1 MTETSGPKGEAR
13 AQGTSVADVLAS
25 DTHPPPAP
33 LTASQYA
40 FLGDAD
46 LPASRYTSP
55 LFFNEELTGMW
66 SQCWQWACREEHIQG
81 VGDHYVYDIGPYSV
95 IIARTG
101 ESEIKAFINSCT
113 HRGTRILGEEGA
125 GFAQG
130 FSCPFHGW
138 SWHLDG
144 RLKDVPGRWDFPHV
158 CEATHSLQGVAC
170 EAWEGFVFINLDPNA
185 SPLVGQLDV
194 LPEHFAQF
202 PLANRRIRLHVQK
215 ELPANWKAAQEAF
228 MEAYHNFTTHDSP
241 TGANTQYDIFGPHV
255 SRFIHN
261 IGHYSPEALSDYP
274 GDKWRKPALTE
285 QELFASLPVEQR
297 PLSAE
302 ETARTVGAKMLRDAM
317 GAQLGRDFS
326 TVSDSE
332 MLDSIEYHLFPNAFF
347 FPGMLISMAY
357 RFRPLGDDVD
367 RCLFEIVMLEPLPDG
382 ATHPDPP
389 EPVYLTAEQSY
400 TEIDELAWLGAV
412 YDQDTGNLLRQ
423 QQGLKTTR
431 KGITLGNYQ
440 EARIRRFHLT
450 LDDYLG
456 HQNAT

>member
-1 MTETSGPKGEAR
+1 
-13 AQGTSVADVLAS
+13 
-25 DTHPPPAP
+25 
-33 LTASQYA
+33 
-40 FLGDAD
+40 
-46 LPASRYTSP
+46 
-55 LFFNEELTGMW
+55 
-66 SQCWQWACREEHIQG
+66 
-81 VGDHYVYDIGPYSV
+81 
-95 IIARTG
+95 
-101 ESEIKAFINSCT
+101 
-113 HRGTRILGEEGA
+113 
-125 GFAQG
+125 
-130 FSCPFHGW
+130 
-138 SWHLDG
+138 
-144 RLKDVPGRWDFPHV
+144 
-158 CEATHSLQGVAC
+158 
-170 EAWEGFVFINLDPNA
+170 VFINLDPDA
-185 SPLVGQLDV
+185 SPLIEQLDV

-202 PLANRRIRLHVQK
+202 PLADRRIRLHVQK

-274 GDKWRKPALTE
+274 GDKWRKPELTE
-285 QELFASLPVEQR
+285 QELLAGLPVEQR
-297 PLSAE
+297 PLLAD
-302 ETARTVGAKMLRDAM
+302 ETARAVGAQMLRDAM
-317 GAQLGRDFS
+317 GTQLARDFS
-326 TVSDSE
+326 AVSDSE

-357 RFRPLGDDVD
+357 RFRPLGDDID

-389 EPVYLTAEQSY
+389 EPVYLNAEQSY
-400 TEIDELAWLGAV
+400 TDIDELAWLGAV

-456 HQNAT
+456 NQNAT

>member
-1 MTETSGPKGEAR
+1 MSDSPQSKGEAR
-13 AQGTSVADVLAS
+13 ARGPSVGDVLAS
-25 DTHPPPAP
+25 DRRPAP
-33 LTASQYA
+33 AALTASQYA

-46 LPASRYTSP
+46 LPASRYTCP
-55 LFFNEELTGMW
+55 DFFRQEMSAMW
-66 SQCWQWACREEHIQG
+66 SRTWQWACREEHIPS
-81 VGDHYVYDIGPYSV
+81 VGDHYVYDIGPYS
-95 IIARTG
+95 IIVVRTAA
-101 ESEIKAFINSCT
+101 EEIKAFINSCT
-113 HRGTRILGEEGA
+113 HRGTRIVGEEGP
-125 GFAQG
+125 GFAEG

-144 RLKDVPGRWDFPHV
+144 KLKDVPGRWDFPHV
-158 CEATHSLQGVAC
+158 CEANHSLQSVAC
-170 EAWEGFVFINLDPNA
+170 ASWEGFVFVNLDPNA
-185 SPLVGQLDV
+185 APLEAQLDV

-202 PLANRRIRLHVQK
+202 PLADRRIRLHVQK

-274 GDKWRKPALTE
+274 GVKWREPALSE
-285 QELFASLPVEQR
+285 QELLAGLPVEQR
-297 PLSAE
+297 PLAPGESAR
-302 ETARTVGAKMLRDAM
+302 AVGAQLLRDAM
-317 GAQLGRDFS
+317 AAQLNRDFS
-326 TVSDSE
+326 AVSDSE

-357 RFRPLGDDVD
+357 RFRPLGNDVD
-367 RCLFEIVMLEPLPDG
+367 RCLFEILMLEPLADG
-382 ATHPDPP
+382 SHHPDPP
-389 EPVYLTAEQSY
+389 EPVYLRVEQSY
-400 TEIDELAWLGAV
+400 TEIEELAWLGAV
-412 YDQDTGNLLRQ
+412 YDQDTGNLQRQ

-450 LDDYLG
+450 LDEYLG
-456 HQNAT
+456 NSGQA

>member
-1 MTETSGPKGEAR
+1 MSDSPTAKGEAR
-13 AQGTSVADVLAS
+13 ARGLSVADVLAS
-25 DTHPPPAP
+25 DQHPAP
-33 LTASQYA
+33 AALAEAKSA

-46 LPASRYTSP
+46 LPANRYTCTD
-55 LFFNEELTGMW
+55 FFNDEVRNMW
-66 SQCWQWACREEHIQG
+66 SQCWQWACRDEHIPS

-95 IIARTG
+95 IVARTA

-113 HRGTRILGEEGA
+113 HRGTRILGEEGP
-125 GFAQG
+125 GFAEG
-130 FSCPFHGW
+130 FNCPFHGW

-158 CEATHSLQGVAC
+158 CETSHSLQRVAC
-170 EAWEGFVFINLDPNA
+170 EAWEGFVFINLDPDA
-185 SPLVGQLDV
+185 PPLKEQLDV
-194 LPEHFAQF
+194 LPEHFAHF
-202 PLANRRIRLHVQK
+202 PLADRRIRLHVQK
-215 ELPANWKAAQEAF
+215 ELPANWKASQEAF

-274 GDKWRKPALTE
+274 GTKWRDPVLTE
-285 QELFASLPVEQR
+285 QELLAGLPVEQR
-297 PLSAE
+297 RLSAGE
-302 ETARTVGAKMLRDAM
+302 SARSV
-317 GAQLGRDFS
+317 GAQLLREHMGSQLDRDFS
-326 TVSDSE
+326 KVSDSE

-367 RCLFEIVMLEPLPDG
+367 RCLFEILMLEPLADG

-400 TEIDELAWLGAV
+400 TDIEELAWLGAV
-412 YDQDTGNLLRQ
+412 YDQDTGNLERQ

-431 KGITLGNYQ
+431 KGVTLGNYQ

-450 LDDYLG
+450 LDDYLSRHG
-456 HQNAT
+456 TR